1 MGDEIRTGPEYSL
14 QFTERSGFLHV
25 DVRCDVDSQPVRIA
39 YWKAL
44 VEEAHARG
52 LRRMLIFDRLKKTP
66 ATPQQLAEMAMLFR
80 GEAANFDRIAVIER
94 RPELLSAV
102 QHGEILTRDLGINL
116 RIFVD
121 PAEAER
127 WLRYGSPDD

>member
-1 MGDEIRTGPEYSL
+1 MRDETRTGPEYSL
-14 QFTERSGFLHV
+14 QFAERRGFLHV

-52 LRRMLIFDRLKKTP
+52 LRKMLIFDRVKENP

-80 GEAANFDRIAVIER
+80 GEASNFDRIAVIER
-94 RPELLSAV
+94 RPELLPAV
-102 QHGEILTRDLGINL
+102 EHGEILTRDLGINL

>member
-1 MGDEIRTGPEYSL
+1 MRDETRTGPEYSL
-14 QFTERSGFLHV
+14 QFAERGGFLHV
-25 DVRCDVDSQPVRIA
+25 DVSCGVDSQPVRIA

-44 VEEAHARG
+44 VAEAHARG
-52 LRRMLIFDRLKKTP
+52 LRRMLVLDRMKENP
-66 ATPQQLAEMAMLFR
+66 ATPQQLAEMAMIFR
-80 GEAANFDRIAVIER
+80 DEAGNFDRIAVIER

-102 QHGEILTRDLGINL
+102 EHGEILTRDLGINL

>member
-1 MGDEIRTGPEYSL
+1 MRDETRTGPEYSL
-14 QFTERSGFLHV
+14 QFAERSGFLHV
-25 DVRCDVDSQPVRIA
+25 DVSCNVDSQPVRIA

-52 LRRMLIFDRLKKTP
+52 LRRMLVFDRLKENP

-80 GEAANFDRIAVIER
+80 GEASHFERIAVIER

-102 QHGEILTRDLGINL
+102 EHGEILTRDLGINL